1 MRIILI
7 GASGSGRTTQL
18 KRLSYHYHLPV
29 LSMSEILRQEIA
41 ANTPLGKTAADF
53 MAKGALVPDELI
65 ISWMQ
70 NHLLQPQFS
79 QGWLL
84 EGYPRTAFQ
93 AEELDFLLS
102 DLLLPLTRV
111 IYLKVS
117 PDLLME
123 RSIQRGLPDDTPEM
137 IGKRIEQFFACTMPL
152 LEYYHYQNLLTV
164 VDGTLDTDEVN
175 QKIQEVIAGIKQGK
189 P

>member
-18 KRLSYHYHLPV
+18 KRLSYNYHLPV

-41 ANTPLGKTAADF
+41 AGTALGKTAADF
-53 MAKGALVPDELI
+53 MTKGELVPDELI
-65 ISWMQ
+65 INWMQ
-70 NHLLQPQFS
+70 SHLLQPQFY

-102 DLLLPLTRV
+102 DLQLPLNGV
-111 IYLKVS
+111 IYLQVA

-123 RSIQRGLPDDTPEM
+123 RSINRGAVDDTPEL

-152 LEYYHYQNLLTV
+152 LEYYHYRHLLTV
-164 VDGTLDTDEVN
+164 VDGTLDADEVTH
-175 QKIQEVIAGIKQGK
+175 QIQQAILAMGGAKV
-189 P
+189 